1 MLKVTDKGLAELM
14 SHEALVTAPYL
25 DSEGV
30 WTIGVGHT
38 AAAGFP
44 NPATMPKGVQRPVSE
59 MVMLFRQD
67 IAKYEAEVRKAVKV
81 DLAPHEF
88 DALVSFHF
96 NTGGIARA
104 KLTEAL
110 NRGDRRAAGNQ
121 FLNWVKPEVLRARR
135 MKEMRLFTD
144 GIYSNNGFVSV
155 YEADERGRTQWSKG
169 KRVKIDTLIKPT
181 AASPPGPP
189 PVEWKPNNTKPGFV
203 ARFFSAL
210 VARLLKRG

>member
-1 MLKVTDKGLAELM
+1 MLRVTDKGLAELM

-67 IAKYEAEVRKAVKV
+67 IAKYEADVRKAVKV

-96 NTGGIARA
+96 NTGGIGRA
-104 KLTEAL
+104 KLTESL

-121 FLNWVKPEVLRARR
+121 FLNWVKPEVLRERR

-144 GIYSNNGFVSV
+144 GIYSNNGRVTV
-155 YEADERGRTQWSKG
+155 YPADERGRVLRMKG
-169 KRVKIDTLIKPT
+169 ERVRVDTLMKPT
-181 AASPPGPP
+181 APP
-189 PVEWKPNNTKPGFV
+189 PPDHIPDIGKKVQPGFI